1 ITEPGAGSDVSNL
14 QCTAKDSGDGYFIVD
29 GNKKWI
35 TNGIY
40 ADYFTVA
47 VRTGDKNSSHKGL
60 SMILIERSMPGVTTT
75 KMDCTGVWPSGTT
88 Y

>member
-1 ITEPGAGSDVSNL
+1 MSNL
-14 QCTAKDSGDGYFIVD
+14 ACTAKDSGDGYFIVD

-47 VRTGDKNSSHKGL
+47 VRTGDKNSAHKGL
-60 SMILIERSMPGVTTT
+60 SMILVERTMPGVTTT
-75 KMDCTGVWPSGTT
+75 KMDCTGVWLVGDNVH
-88 Y
+88 